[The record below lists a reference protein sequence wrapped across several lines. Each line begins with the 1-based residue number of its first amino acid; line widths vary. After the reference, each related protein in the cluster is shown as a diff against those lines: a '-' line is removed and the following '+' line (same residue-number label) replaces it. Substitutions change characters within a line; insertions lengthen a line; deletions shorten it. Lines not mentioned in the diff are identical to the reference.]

1 MSHQT
6 RNTVILLILFFF
18 IAIGG
23 GYYILIH
30 QPKDIKAKIDQLNE
44 LNQTF
49 TDTKALGVIYDS
61 LSRESERI
69 DSILFNRTKAIPFRE
84 SMTDTY
90 NDIIRISKHFSQYTR
105 MDIEFEQT
113 ESAGAASIDLF
124 NLSGQGDFI
133 DVFKL
138 LYELE
143 KSKKLYKI
151 KSVNLKNATLTKGS
165 GEILYQVLFNIK
177 LESYFTTDK
186 NLALNYEE
194 TVDKK
199 YHLISDYFYPLITP
213 EIPPNYDE
221 LLEVE
226 GASLLAIIPDGVFI
240 MDKNGNSYTLN
251 EGDPVYLGY
260 LTKIDYDRQKCE
272 FTLNRG
278 GIVEKIILELKSFN
292 IKETKQ

>member
-6 RNTVILLILFFF
+6 RNTIILLISFLV
-18 IAIGG
+18 IALGA
-23 GYYILIH
+23 GYYIFIG
-30 QPKDIKAKIDQLNE
+30 QPKSIKAKTSQLTE
-44 LNQTF
+44 LNQKF
-49 TDTKALGVIYDS
+49 TNTKALAVTYDS

-69 DSILFNRTKAIPFRE
+69 DSILFNRAKAIPFRE

-90 NDIIRISKHFSQYTR
+90 NDIIRISKCFTQYTR
-105 MDIEFEQT
+105 LDIEYDKT
-113 ESAGAASIDLF
+113 EPVGAASIDHFILH
-124 NLSGQGDFI
+124 GQGDFN
-133 DVFKL
+133 DVFRL

-165 GEILYQVLFNIK
+165 GEILYQVLFDIK
-177 LESYFTTDK
+177 LESYFTADK

-194 TVDKK
+194 IPDKK
-199 YHLISDYFYPLITP
+199 YFKISDYFYPLITP
-213 EIPPNYDE
+213 DIPPNYDE

-240 MDKNGNSYTLN
+240 MDKNGNSFTLT

-272 FTLNRG
+272 FLLNRG
-278 GIVEKIILELKSFN
+278 GIVEKIVLDLKSFN
-292 IKETKQ
+292 QKETKK

>member
-6 RNTVILLILFFF
+6 RNTIILLILFLV
-18 IAIGG
+18 IALGA
-23 GYYILIH
+23 GYYIFIG
-30 QPKDIKAKIDQLNE
+30 QPKSIKAKTSQLTE
-44 LNQTF
+44 LNQKF
-49 TDTKALGVIYDS
+49 TNTKALAVTYDS

-90 NDIIRISKHFSQYTR
+90 NDIIRISKYFTQYTR
-105 MDIEFEQT
+105 MDIEYDKT
-113 ESAGAASIDLF
+113 EPVGAASIDHFILH
-124 NLSGQGDFI
+124 GQGDFN
-133 DVFKL
+133 DVFRL

-151 KSVNLKNATLTKGS
+151 KGVNLKNATLTKGS
-165 GEILYQVLFNIK
+165 GEILYQVLFDIK
-177 LESYFTTDK
+177 LESYFTADK

-194 TVDKK
+194 IPDKK
-199 YHLISDYFYPLITP
+199 YFKISDYFYPLITP
-213 EIPPNYDE
+213 DIPPNYDE

-240 MDKNGNSYTLN
+240 MDKNGNSFTLT

-260 LTKIDYDRQKCE
+260 LTRIDYDRQKCE
-272 FTLNRG
+272 FLLNRG
-278 GIVEKIILELKSFN
+278 GIVEKIVLDLKSFN
-292 IKETKQ
+292 QKETKK